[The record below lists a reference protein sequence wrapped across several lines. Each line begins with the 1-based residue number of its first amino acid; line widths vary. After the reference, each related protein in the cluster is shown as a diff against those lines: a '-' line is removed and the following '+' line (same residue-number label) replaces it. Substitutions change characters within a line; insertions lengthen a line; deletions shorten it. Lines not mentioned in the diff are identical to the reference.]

1 MMQFH
6 PLAEIFPLMEG
17 QEFDDL
23 VADIK
28 AHGLREPIVTYGNKI
43 LDGRNRYRACVAAG
57 IPCWS
62 NTYKGKDPIAFVISL
77 NLKRRHLN
85 ESQRAMAAARLANL
99 PPGRRPRG
107 KPADLRVS
115 GLASN
120 EQQKTDATIVADV
133 KAWPD
138 GGISQDHAAK
148 VLNVSPRSIQQAA
161 HVQRNG
167 TEEIKSAVDRGKLTV
182 TAAAQA
188 AKLDVETQR
197 KVATQAEAGDAHA
210 ARNVIKKE
218 ARAVREREL
227 GEKQIKE
234 PTGLYGVIVTDC
246 EWQFETWSEKGKDR
260 AADNHYPTTPTLEL
274 IEQRAAMMRKIA
286 AKDCVLYAW
295 ATVPMLLQALQFM
308 VACGFEYKSH
318 QVWIKDQIGTGYWFR
333 NAHELLL
340 VGTKGNIPAPA
351 PGTQFA
357 SAIQAPV
364 GEHSAKPELFL
375 EQIEKYFPTLP
386 KIELNRRGLPRQGWS
401 AWGNQASR
409 DDEPCTTKISDL
421 GVESPAFNSLDI
433 PNDLSIPTGLRRST
447 SAAPQTI
454 SYAGRSR

>member
-1 MMQFH
+1 MTQFH
-6 PLAEIFPLMEG
+6 PLEGIFPLMEG

-28 AHGLREPIVTYGNKI
+28 VHGQHEPIVIYQDQI

-57 IPCWS
+57 VECASVPYTG
-62 NTYKGKDPIAFVISL
+62 NDPLGYVISL

-85 ESQRAMAAARLANL
+85 DDQRRMVAARLANFGRGRPSDNPAICGIKL
-99 PPGRRPRG
+99 P
-107 KPADLRVS
+107 D
-115 GLASN
+115 
-120 EQQKTDATIVADV
+120 
-133 KAWPD
+133 
-138 GGISQDHAAK
+138 AAK
-148 VLNVSPRSIQQAA
+148 MVNADAA
-161 HVQRNG
+161 G
-167 TEEIKSAVDRGKLTV
+167 TERARTVLAHATPEIAAAVDRGKLTV
-182 TAAAQA
+182 AAATQA

-197 KVATQAEAGDAHA
+197 KVAAQAEAGDVHA

-218 ARAVREREL
+218 ARTVREREL

-234 PTGLYGVIVTDC
+234 PTGLYGLIVTDC

-260 AADNHYPTTPTLEL
+260 AADNHYPTTPTEEL
-274 IEQRAAMMRKIA
+274 IEQRAAMVRKIA
-286 AKDCVLYAW
+286 ANDCVLYVW
-295 ATVPMLLQALQFM
+295 ATVPMLPQALQFM
-308 VACGFEYKSH
+308 AACGFEYKSH

-351 PGTQFA
+351 PGAQFA

-386 KIELNRRGLPRQGWS
+386 KIELNRRCLPRQGWS
-401 AWGNQASR
+401 AWGDQAPSK
-409 DDEPCTTKISDL
+409 DDEENLPQRAKQ
-421 GVESPAFNSLDI
+421 FDI
-433 PNDLSIPTGLRRST
+433 PDDLSIPVFLRRIT
-447 SAAPQTI
+447 AETLPAEIAERVRHDDAPK
-454 SYAGRSR
+454 AW